1 MTEYRFTFDPRF
13 QSDCD
18 PYVGE
23 SVSSMELAEGQMS
36 LIAKYTLHLYEA
48 SLMPDYINC
57 GFLEKKESG
66 GVWEK
71 IDEDE
76 L

>member
-1 MTEYRFTFDPRF
+1 MTKYRFTFDP
-13 QSDCD
+13 QSQGDCD

-23 SVSSMELAEGQMS
+23 SVSSIELAEGQMN
-36 LIAKYTLHLYEA
+36 LIAKYTLHLHEA
-48 SLMPDYINC
+48 SLMPDYTNY
-57 GFLEKKESG
+57 GFLEKKELG
-66 GVWEK
+66 GVWEE